1 MPRPY
6 ASAVIPASVEQVW
19 ALARDFDGL
28 PGWHPAIEAS
38 TLDSGTGAEVGAVR
52 RLTLG
57 DGGVVVERLLRLDDV
72 DRVCTYEILESRSA
86 CAATS
91 RPSRSPPSPTP
102 GRRSASGGRS
112 TTQRRPTRPSSPPS
126 SRTGCSPAGWAA
138 CSSGSPEGD
147 RRGAP
152 RVPR

>member
-28 PGWHPAIEAS
+28 PAWHPAIEAS
-38 TLDSGTGAEVGAVR
+38 SLDSGTGAEVGAVR

-72 DRVCTYEILESRSA
+72 DRVCTYEILESPFAVRRYVA
-86 CAATS
+86 TFTFAPVTDTGQAFGQWWAEYDAEAADEAELT
-91 RPSRSPPSPTP
+91 
-102 GRRSASGGRS
+102 GFFSGGVF
-112 TTQRRPTRPSSPPS
+112 
-126 SRTGCSPAGWAA
+126 AGGLAGLQKRFA
-138 CSSGSPEGD
+138 
-147 RRGAP
+147 
-152 RVPR
+152 